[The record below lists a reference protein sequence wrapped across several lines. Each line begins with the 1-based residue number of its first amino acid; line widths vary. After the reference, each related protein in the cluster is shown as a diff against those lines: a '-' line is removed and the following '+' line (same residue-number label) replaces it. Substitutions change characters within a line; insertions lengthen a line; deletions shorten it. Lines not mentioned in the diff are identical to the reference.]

1 MGSYPIHVPVVKAN
15 RFQIDSWLPELP
27 LHTIL
32 MLITE
37 MTPRIPN
44 TGSSSTDTAAAL
56 KAIRES
62 TISAIEPS
70 PIKNYS
76 FEWSPLSMGW
86 YESLLWGYIFAGEMQ
101 VSKGTAGV
109 WNNTSIRLFRVQEAA
124 AQAPSLLAPRGAVD
138 AVGSTIV
145 QRIGSLNLRDRATQM
160 AQGGTAGSGNTG
172 ERPNTVREV

>member
-1 MGSYPIHVPVVKAN
+1 
-15 RFQIDSWLPELP
+15 
-27 LHTIL
+27 
-32 MLITE
+32 MLISE
-37 MTPRIPN
+37 LAPKIPS
-44 TGSSSTDTAAAL
+44 TGSSSADTAAAL
-56 KAIRES
+56 KIIRES
-62 TISAIEPS
+62 TVHGIEPS

-86 YESLLWGYIFAGEMQ
+86 YESLLWGFIFAGEML

-109 WNNTSIRLFRVQEAA
+109 WNNTSIRLFKVQEAA

-160 AQGGTAGSGNTG
+160 AQGGAASSGNPG
-172 ERPNTVREV
+172 ERPNTVRDV

>member
-1 MGSYPIHVPVVKAN
+1 MLVS
-15 RFQIDSWLPELP
+15 ELGP
-27 LHTIL
+27 K
-32 MLITE
+32 
-37 MTPRIPN
+37 IPN
-44 TGSSSTDTAAAL
+44 TGSSTADTAAAL
-56 KAIRES
+56 KIIRES
-62 TISAIEPS
+62 EVRGIEPS

-86 YESLLWGYIFAGEMQ
+86 YESLLWSFIFASEMV

-109 WNNTSIRLFRVQEAA
+109 WNNTSIRLFKVQEAA

-160 AQGGTAGSGNTG
+160 AQGGAPSSGNSG
-172 ERPNTVREV
+172 ERPSTVREI